1 MTRTQ
6 IFAGIVLLL
15 AAAAAGYWFFL
26 RPPEPVASREF
37 APPPVA
43 QAPVAPAP
51 PPALEP
57 AIKHPLETPPPEPA
71 QPLPALGDSDASVAD
86 ALSGLLGA
94 KPFAEFFDLQNLV
107 RRIVV
112 TVDNLP
118 RAKLPRLMLPV
129 KPVGGKFRVAG
140 EGSAMVIDPENAA
153 RYAAYVR
160 LAESVDSAK
169 LVALYRRL
177 YPLFQRAYVEL
188 GYPDGYFNDRLVAV
202 IDHLLA
208 AEPAVGPIRL
218 VRPKIFYEFADPQ
231 LESLSAGRKLL
242 LRIGNDNA
250 QRIKSKL
257 RELRAGIAAQPAP
270 GDEPPAGGARPKPG
284 QPAQ

>member
-15 AAAAAGYWFFL
+15 AAAGAGYWFFL
-26 RPPEPVASREF
+26 RPPEPVASRES

-43 QAPVAPAP
+43 QQAPVAPTPSP
-51 PPALEP
+51 PIEP
-57 AIKHPLETPPPEPA
+57 AIKHPLETPQPEPA
-71 QPLPALGDSDASVAD
+71 QSLPALDDSDALAAD
-86 ALSGLLGA
+86 ALGGLLGSRQ
-94 KPFAEFFDLQNLV
+94 FAEFFDQQNLV

-129 KPVGGKFRVAG
+129 KPVGGKFPVLG
-140 EGSAMVIDPENAA
+140 EGSAMVIDPQNAA
-153 RYAAYVR
+153 RYGAYVG
-160 LAESVDSAK
+160 LAESIDSAK

-208 AEPAVGPIRL
+208 AQPAAGPIRL
-218 VRPKIFYEFADPQ
+218 VRPKIFYEFADPE

-270 GDEPPAGGARPKPG
+270 GDQAPTGVGPKPE
-284 QPAQ
+284 